1 MRTRTMTR
9 TLLLAV
15 VVYTYLMSYL
25 ELSVRDDVHTT
36 SLDQRKELDGNF
48 LEGDSADLTLML

>member
-1 MRTRTMTR
+1 
-9 TLLLAV
+9 
-15 VVYTYLMSYL
+15 MSYL

-48 LEGDSADLTLML
+48 LEGESADLTLML